1 MTDSRELGWLLDN
14 FAERTP
20 DVSHAIA
27 ISTDGLLVA
36 ATRNLRMDRADQ
48 LAATGSGLVSLLRG
62 AARFFDA
69 GAVISNVTQMDGGF
83 MFSMAFSDGASLLVL
98 ASPACDV
105 GKVSYEMT
113 ELANRIGD
121 ALTPAIRAGV
131 PPRPVAAAARAG
143 VSYAGREAEQS

>member
-1 MTDSRELGWLLDN
+1 MTDSRELGWLLDS

-27 ISTDGLLVA
+27 ISTDGLLLA
-36 ATRNLRMDRADQ
+36 ATHGLRPDRADQ

-98 ASPACDV
+98 ASPTCDV
-105 GKVSYEMT
+105 GQVSYEMT

-121 ALTPAIRAGV
+121 ALTPAIRGA
-131 PPRPVAAAARAG
+131 
-143 VSYAGREAEQS
+143 

>member
-1 MTDSRELGWLLDN
+1 VTDSRELGWLLDS
-14 FAERTP
+14 FADRTP

-36 ATRNLRMDRADQ
+36 ATRGLPADRADQ

-62 AARFFDA
+62 AARFFEA

-98 ASPACDV
+98 AAPACDV

-121 ALTPAIRAGV
+121 ALTPAIRAAF
-131 PPRPVAAAARAG
+131 VAQRSAP
-143 VSYAGREAEQS
+143 GR

>member
-1 MTDSRELGWLLDN
+1 MSDSRELGWLLDS
-14 FAERTP
+14 FADRTP

-36 ATRNLRMDRADQ
+36 ATRGLRADRADQ

-98 ASPACDV
+98 AAPTCDV
-105 GKVSYEMT
+105 GQVSYEMT

-121 ALTPAIRAGV
+121 ALTPAIRAAVAHGA
-131 PPRPVAAAARAG
+131 PP
-143 VSYAGREAEQS
+143 GR

>member
-1 MTDSRELGWLLDN
+1 MHDHRELGWLLDS
-14 FAERTP
+14 FADRTP
-20 DVSHAIA
+20 EVSHAIA

-36 ATRNLRMDRADQ
+36 ATRNLRPDRADQ

-98 ASPACDV
+98 AAPTCDV
-105 GKVSYEMT
+105 GQVSYEMT

-121 ALTPAIRAGV
+121 ALTPAIRAA
-131 PPRPVAAAARAG
+131 VAQGALP
-143 VSYAGREAEQS
+143 GR

>member
-1 MTDSRELGWLLDN
+1 MTDNRELGWLLDS

-36 ATRNLRMDRADQ
+36 ATRNLRPDRADQ

-105 GKVSYEMT
+105 GQVSYEMT

-121 ALTPAIRAGV
+121 ALTPAIRGGV
-131 PPRPVAAAARAG
+131 PPRALAA
-143 VSYAGREAEQS
+143 S

>member
-1 MTDSRELGWLLDN
+1 MNDSRELGWLLDN
-14 FAERTP
+14 FADRTP
-20 DVSHAIA
+20 DISHAIA
-27 ISTDGLLVA
+27 ISADGLMVA
-36 ATRNLRMDRADQ
+36 ATRALPGDRADQ

-98 ASPACDV
+98 AAPACDV
-105 GKVSYEMT
+105 GQVSYEMT

-121 ALTPAIRAGV
+121 ALTPAIRA
-131 PPRPVAAAARAG
+131 AAAHAA
-143 VSYAGREAEQS
+143 ALGR